1 MNKRVVLITGASSG
15 IEQATAIEFGKL
27 GYTVIAGYYNN
38 ETGVNDTLSAIT
50 LGGGECYKYN
60 ADLRDLKQIE
70 KMIKDILAKHK
81 KIDVLVNDAGIAYDR
96 DFQDIN
102 KDEFFETIK
111 VNLFA
116 PFYLAKLVSAS
127 MIKNKYGKIV
137 NVSSTNGTKTVSP
150 ECLDYNATKIA
161 LQSLTRDLA
170 KQFAPFVN
178 VNAVAPG
185 WVDTDMNKDLP
196 KEYLDEE
203 LSKIYLQRMAKPEE
217 IANLI
222 VFLASDKASY
232 INGEVVVIDGGY

>member
-1 MNKRVVLITGASSG
+1 MNKVVLVTGASSG
-15 IEQATAIEFGKL
+15 IGQATAIEFGKL
-27 GYTVIAGYYNN
+27 GHTVIAGYYDNDG
-38 ETGVNDTLSAIT
+38 GVDKTVSTIT
-50 LGGGECYKYN
+50 SGGGICFKYC
-60 ADLRDLKQIE
+60 ADLRDVKQME
-70 KMIKDILAKHK
+70 SMIKDILAKHG

-96 DFQDIN
+96 EFKDI
-102 KDEFFETIK
+102 KADEFFETIK
-111 VNLFA
+111 INLFA
-116 PFYLAKLVSAS
+116 PFYLSKLVSKS
-127 MIKNKYGKIV
+127 MLKNKYGKIV

-170 KQFAPFVN
+170 KQFAPFIN